1 MVSIQNSIK
10 VYHGVVRQIGGKGE
24 KGDIM
29 VMIRLTEE
37 DLVRLTAI
45 QVDHD
50 AHEALAF
57 IRERILPEIQRQQ
70 NSRMKG
76 PLDGGTGSMR

>member
-1 MVSIQNSIK
+1 M
-10 VYHGVVRQIGGKGE
+10 GGCDESRKKE
-24 KGDIM
+24 KNVAMIM
-29 VMIRLTEE
+29 LTEE

-50 AHEALAF
+50 AQEALAF

-70 NSRMKG
+70 CSRMKG

>member
-1 MVSIQNSIK
+1 MMVT
-10 VYHGVVRQIGGKGE
+10 VT
-24 KGDIM
+24 
-29 VMIRLTEE
+29 LTEA

-45 QVDHD
+45 QVDRD
-50 AHEALAF
+50 AQDALAF

-70 NSRMKG
+70 GSRMKG